1 MSILSQLITGK
12 ITLAQA
18 ASEAETWL
26 GQTEASIEKAIAGD
40 PGVQAAVNTFIAD
53 GKAAI
58 TVGAEWSGTALSG
71 GLTEFASDL
80 AALVAKYVPSLIGT
94 AGGPLAAAAVT
105 AIQALGQVGVAA
117 VQHEVATIVAGGGNT
132 TTAAAPSSS

>member
-71 GLTEFASDL
+71 GLSEFASDL